1 MTDVGAKYADIVDF
15 KLVDNDDF
23 QVEYEVLSLDPR
35 RNEINSELSDLDLK
49 IQSNQER
56 LNKLDKSIDKLT
68 NHADGIDYAIAV
80 TSGIIT
86 GIIDRQWQRIQE
98 GR

>member
-15 KLVDNDDF
+15 QLVDNDDF
-23 QVEYEVLSLDPR
+23 QVESEVLSLDPR